1 VIFGA
6 TGALVVPIAAE
17 WYPFMAMANV
27 QAGLPRPS
35 RRYLRPP
42 APLYFPED
50 ERVPEGVVHF
60 RLRTTLYLVLEHRLR
75 GTALLGS
82 DQFVYWDPTDPRACL
97 SPDIYVRLG
106 GPLEVLNTIKTWL
119 HGAPHLGVELVSPS
133 DRKNPDL
140 EQRLERY
147 RRCGINEVVRFDNE
161 AREQSLRFW
170 DLFDG
175 DLVERDRSD
184 PEATRCDLL
193 GGYWHVRADPKF
205 GPQLRLA
212 DHPDGSGLW
221 LTAEE
226 AASARIAELEA
237 ELRRRT

>member
-1 VIFGA
+1 
-6 TGALVVPIAAE
+6 
-17 WYPFMAMANV
+17 MAIV
-27 QAGLPRPS
+27 QAGSLRPP

-42 APLYFPED
+42 VPLYFPE
-50 ERVPEGVVHF
+50 EEQVPEGIIHF
-60 RLRTTLYLVLEHRLR
+60 RLRTTLFLVLEHRLQ

-82 DQFVYWDPTDPRACL
+82 DQFVYWDPTNPRACV

-106 GPLEVLNTIKTWL
+106 GPLDLPNTIKTWV

-133 DRKNPDL
+133 DRRNPDL
-140 EQRLERY
+140 EERLERY
-147 RRCGINEVVRFDNE
+147 RRCGIAEVVRFDNE
-161 AREQSLRFW
+161 KPDQPLRFW

-175 DLVERDRSD
+175 DLVERDPSG

-193 GGYWHVRADPKF
+193 GGYWHVHTDPKF

-212 DHPDGSGLW
+212 DHADGSGLW

-226 AASARIAELEA
+226 AALAEHEAARTRIAELEA